1 MSVSPQDTKPSDA
14 NPLDATPLD
23 VCAYLERAAETL
35 DLSEDVRE
43 VLRHP
48 TRSVA
53 ASITVRMGD
62 GALKTFPAWR
72 TIYSNALGPA
82 KGGIRFHPTVDA
94 QEVNTLSFLMTFKT
108 ALAGLPFG
116 GGKGGVAVDP
126 HSLSQHE
133 LERLARGYV
142 RALQNDLGAG
152 RDVPAPDVN
161 TNGTVL
167 AWMADELAALEG
179 SARTASITGKPIVLG
194 GIEGRAEATGRGA
207 AKVVMALK
215 DHLKLADDAS
225 FAIQGFG
232 NAGYQFARDMHEA
245 GYKIVGLSDSS
256 GTVYSADGFDPDEA
270 HAYKAQHRGL
280 KGLAD
285 PAPDNDLRKA
295 ACDVLVPAAL
305 GGWID
310 ETNAD
315 DVAARAVVEVS
326 NQACTVKG
334 ADMLEARGVEVVPD
348 ILANAGGV
356 SVSYLEWV
364 QNRSGAQMTREQ
376 VFADLD
382 NRMNLMA
389 LAVSNRAMREET
401 DLRSAAYLIASARLA
416 EAIESMG
423 TRRLFNE

>member
-1 MSVSPQDTKPSDA
+1 MSSS
-14 NPLDATPLD
+14 PLD
-23 VCAYLERAAETL
+23 VCAFLERAADAL
-35 DLSEDVRE
+35 DLNVDVRE

-53 ASITVRMGD
+53 ASINVRMGD
-62 GALKTFPAWR
+62 GSLRTFPAWR
-72 TIYSNALGPA
+72 TVYSNALGPA
-82 KGGIRFHPTVDA
+82 KGGIRFHPSVDA
-94 QEVNTLSFLMTFKT
+94 EEVKTLSFLMTFKT
-108 ALAGLPFG
+108 ALAELPFG

-126 HSLSQHE
+126 GELSRHE
-133 LERLARGYV
+133 LERVARGYV
-142 RALQNDLGAG
+142 RALRQDLGVG

-179 SARTASITGKPIVLG
+179 TAQTASITGKPIVLG
-194 GIEGRAEATGRGA
+194 GIEGRTEATGRGA

-215 DHLKLADDAS
+215 EHLELSDDAS

-232 NAGYQFARDMHEA
+232 NAGAQFANDMHDA
-245 GYKIVGLSDSS
+245 GFRIVAISDSS
-256 GTVYSADGFDPDEA
+256 GAVYSADGLDPKKAES
-270 HAYKAQHRGL
+270 YKSENGGI
-280 KGLAD
+280 KGFAD
-285 PAPDNDLRKA
+285 AVADNDLRKVEA
-295 ACDVLVPAAL
+295 DVLVPAAL

-315 DVAARAVVEVS
+315 DVAAGVVVEVS
-326 NQACTVKG
+326 NQACTVEG
-334 ADMLEARGVEVVPD
+334 ADRLTERGVHVVPD

-364 QNRSGAQMTREQ
+364 QNRTGEQMGRDE

-382 NRMNLMA
+382 ARMERMA
-389 LAVSNRAMREET
+389 KAVSSRAVDDDT
-401 DLRSAAYLIASARLA
+401 DLRSAAYRIAVSRIA

>member
-1 MSVSPQDTKPSDA
+1 MSSS
-14 NPLDATPLD
+14 PLD
-23 VCAYLERAAETL
+23 VCAFLERAAEAL
-35 DLSEDVRE
+35 DLNTDVRE

-82 KGGIRFHPTVDA
+82 KGGIRFHPSVDEH
-94 QEVNTLSFLMTFKT
+94 EVNTLAFLMTFKT

-116 GGKGGVAVDP
+116 AGKGGIAVDP
-126 HSLSQHE
+126 SDLSRHE

-142 RALQNDLGAG
+142 RALRHDLGAG
-152 RDVPAPDVN
+152 RDIPAPDVN

-179 SARTASITGKPIVLG
+179 TAQTAAITGKPIVLG

-207 AKVVMALK
+207 AQVVLALK
-215 DHLKLADDAS
+215 EFLDLPDNAS

-232 NAGYQFARDMHEA
+232 NAGAQFARDMHAA
-245 GYKIVGLSDSS
+245 GYRIVAASDSH
-256 GTVYSADGFDPDEA
+256 GAVYNADGFDPAEA
-270 HAYKAQHRGL
+270 EAYKAKNGSL
-280 KGLAD
+280 KGFAE
-285 PAPDNDLRKA
+285 AVPDNDLRKVKV
-295 ACDVLVPAAL
+295 DVLVPAAL

-315 DVAARAVVEVS
+315 DVAASTVVEVS
-326 NQACTVKG
+326 NQACTVEG
-334 ADMLEARGVEVVPD
+334 ADRLVARGVHVVPD

-364 QNRSGAQMTREQ
+364 QNRSGERMSRQD
-376 VFADLD
+376 VFRDLD
-382 NRMNLMA
+382 SRMHAMA
-389 LAVSNRAMREET
+389 KQVAARAQNDDT
-401 DLRSAAYLIASARLA
+401 DLRSAAYRIAVSRIA

-423 TRRLFNE
+423 TQRLFNE